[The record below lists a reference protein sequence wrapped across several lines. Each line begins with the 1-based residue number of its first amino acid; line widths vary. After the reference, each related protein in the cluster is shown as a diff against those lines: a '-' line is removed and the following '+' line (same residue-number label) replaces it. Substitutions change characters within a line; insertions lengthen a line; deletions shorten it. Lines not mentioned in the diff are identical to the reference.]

1 MDDSVQV
8 KLVDVCVE
16 KQDVMEYYWVKEFCR
31 MKVDKVDNVD
41 KGTEYYLLGNG
52 EE

>member
-8 KLVDVCVE
+8 ELVDVCVE

-31 MKVDKVDNVD
+31 TKVDKE
-41 KGTEYYLLGNG
+41 TEYYSSGNG